1 MSGTTAMVEAFASTA
16 EPKKDIGLLKLITE
30 GDNPRGIPAAIFIEN
45 VDEFLGGA
53 AIESTLGAY
62 QELYGKY
69 KYMETNFEKSKG
81 VYKGK
86 VPDIEQT
93 LDIIKLMLAKKNAGE
108 GEVVTNFSL
117 SDTVFAKAKVN

>member
-93 LDIIKLMLAKKNAGE
+93 LDIIKQE
-108 GEVVTNFSL
+108 ECRRR
-117 SDTVFAKAKVN
+117 

>member
-1 MSGTTAMVEAFASTA
+1 MSEFSTSVEA
-16 EPKKDIGLLKLITE
+16 KKDVGLLKLIS
-30 GDNPRGIPAAIFIEN
+30 DNVNPRGIPAAIFIEN
-45 VDEFLGGA
+45 VEEFLGGA
-53 AIESTLGAY
+53 AIEATLGAY

-69 KYMETNFEKSKG
+69 KYMEQSFQKSKG

-108 GEVVTNFSL
+108 GDIITNYSL
-117 SDTVFAKAKVN
+117 SDTVFGKAKVIIV